1 LKQAADAYESPW
13 DNIAD
18 TVDGRKL
25 EQNGANDKL
34 WGLSEKQLT
43 GEVDEV
49 GSVARSST
57 TGT

>member
-1 LKQAADAYESPW
+1 VTISLTQL
-13 DNIAD
+13 
-18 TVDGRKL
+18 TRDGRKP

-57 TGT
+57 IGK